1 MKSLAHIIA
10 LSALSVMI
18 ASAQESVVPPALLNF
33 PANGMRVTGESI
45 AIKLSPEFTQLQQEL
60 AKRVQQ
66 LPTEKKLEFFKN
78 YNSTTLLAYS
88 QDLWPDK
95 AAYDSY
101 CAEWKKISLVPQQV
115 VQLGAY
121 SRGGQEWGLQGVSVN
136 TLSKQVIPLVING
149 FVYKADRNVWVT
161 PNGELK
167 PSDIS
172 TTSDNI
178 YGARKGTAWVLNKED
193 ALSRIREV
201 LTITKRTNGE
211 FVYLTYEFSERTPG
225 EGAILAQGSYVL
237 RFRVGPPAPDPEAEK
252 APEQEV
258 KEDKPKQEAQK
269 EDPRH
274 KKKRKNRRRRRR

>member
-1 MKSLAHIIA
+1 MKSFAHIIA
-10 LSALSVMI
+10 LSALPVMV
-18 ASAQESVVPPALLNF
+18 AAAQESVIPPALLNF

-45 AIKLSPEFTQLQQEL
+45 AIKLTPEFTQMQQEL
-60 AKRVQQ
+60 ATRVQQ

-78 YNSTTLLAYS
+78 YKSTTLLPYS
-88 QDLWPDK
+88 EDLWPDK
-95 AAYDSY
+95 ATYNLY
-101 CAEWKKISLVPQQV
+101 CAEWEKISLVPQQV

-136 TLSKQVIPLVING
+136 TLSKQVTPLVING
-149 FVYKADRNVWVT
+149 FIYKADRNVWVS
-161 PNGELK
+161 PNGELT
-167 PSDIS
+167 PSEIS

-211 FVYLTYEFSERTPG
+211 FVYLTYEFTERTPG

-258 KEDKPKQEAQK
+258 KEDKPQQEAQK
-269 EDPRH
+269 EEPRR

>member
-149 FVYKADRNVWVT
+149 FVYKADRNVWVS

>member
-1 MKSLAHIIA
+1 MKSFIHIIA
-10 LSALSVMI
+10 LSTVAVM
-18 ASAQESVVPPALLNF
+18 AATAQNTTVPPALLNF
-33 PANGMRVTGESI
+33 PANGMRVVGESI
-45 AIKLSPEFTQLQQEL
+45 AIKLTPEFTQMQQEL
-60 AKRVQQ
+60 AARVQR
-66 LPTEKKLEFFKN
+66 LSTEKKLAFFKN
-78 YNSTTLLAYS
+78 YNSTTLLPYS
-88 QDLWPDK
+88 EDLWPDK
-95 AAYDSY
+95 ATYNLY
-101 CAEWKKISLVPQQV
+101 CAEWKKISLEPQQV

-136 TLSKQVIPLVING
+136 TLSKQVTPLAING
-149 FVYKADRNVWVT
+149 FIYKADRNVWLS
-161 PNGELK
+161 PNGELT
-167 PSDIS
+167 PSEIS

-211 FVYLTYEFSERTPG
+211 FVYLTYEFKERTPG

-269 EDPRH
+269 EEPRR